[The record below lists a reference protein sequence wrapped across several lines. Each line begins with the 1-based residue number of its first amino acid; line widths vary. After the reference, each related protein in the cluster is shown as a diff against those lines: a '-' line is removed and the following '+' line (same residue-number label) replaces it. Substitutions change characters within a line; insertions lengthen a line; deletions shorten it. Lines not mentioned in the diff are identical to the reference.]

1 MLLGTGL
8 AILLNREFFG
18 RGIVRTL
25 LITPFLVMPV
35 AAALLWKTTIY
46 DPLYGLL
53 NFVLSPFGVH
63 KVAWV
68 STYPMP
74 SIVALLVWEWA
85 PFMMLIVLSGLQS
98 EPLEVLE
105 AAKVDGASTIQTFA
119 NVTFPHIRRYVQL
132 GLLLG
137 SVYIIQAFGEIY
149 MITQGGPG
157 TATTNL
163 PYYLWEQVF
172 NAYNV
177 GVAAAAGVIV
187 LVGTEIVAL
196 FALRLV
202 SSLIAVTEVTG

>member
-1 MLLGTGL
+1 
-8 AILLNREFFG
+8 
-18 RGIVRTL
+18 
-25 LITPFLVMPV
+25 MPV
-35 AAALLWKTTIY
+35 AGALLWKTTIY
-46 DPLYGLL
+46 DPIYGLL

-63 KVAWV
+63 NVAWV

-105 AAKVDGASTIQTFA
+105 AARVDGSSTVQSFVH
-119 NVTFPHIRRYVQL
+119 VTWPHIRRYVQL
-132 GLLLG
+132 GVLLG

-149 MITQGGPG
+149 MITSGGPG

-187 LVGTEIVAL
+187 LIGTEIVAL

-202 SSLIAVTEVTG
+202 SSLIAATEMIG